1 MVAIETPGKEE
12 ARNVDTNHYA
22 LTIHLP
28 ELTYARLC
36 SLAASRAKDPSGFAA
51 AIVIGAIAV
60 GHVQADL
67 PYTPTKKAKKAPK
80 KPAKARRR

>member
-1 MVAIETPGKEE
+1 M
-12 ARNVDTNHYA
+12 DTNHYA

-60 GHVQADL
+60 GHVPAEADL
-67 PYTPTKKAKKAPK
+67 PIPYTPTKKAKKAPK
-80 KPAKARRR
+80 KPTKARRR